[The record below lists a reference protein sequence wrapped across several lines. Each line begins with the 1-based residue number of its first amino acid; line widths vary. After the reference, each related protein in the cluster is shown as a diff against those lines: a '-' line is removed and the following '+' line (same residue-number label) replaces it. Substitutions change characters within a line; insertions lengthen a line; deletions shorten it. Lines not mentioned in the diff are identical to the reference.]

1 MASTADRGHVIAKM
15 VDSRRV
21 QVERPRLTQVMEV
34 MFYTGNGATSKTSD
48 GVMSLKVTG
57 LLQQVRDHILQR
69 R

>member
-1 MASTADRGHVIAKM
+1 MAKM

>member
-1 MASTADRGHVIAKM
+1 MIAKM

-57 LLQQVRDHILQR
+57 LLEQVRDHILQR